1 MDGSNLK
8 PEPHQPSGGG
18 GSKPKPSEGL
28 GGDSH
33 AQESQLASGDQGQ
46 GDGPQKASRI
56 KDSVKDK
63 AGSASETMN
72 DIKDVAKA
80 GPTGLES
87 TGKEIK
93 QGYEKNGAKGA
104 AGAAGRE
111 AAGAAAEV
119 GVDVLTG
126 GLGAEFGGKVQKGV
140 SKALKKENL
149 KKIAIGAAIFLS
161 IPLIIIG
168 IIVGVIMYAA
178 ANPYKFVEK
187 VISDPKTR
195 EFAIQAAK
203 LAGTKIPVFSEDIYK
218 KYGYVEVK
226 PGQAIAAPATTASP
240 KPGSIEEKMLK
251 INIKNARYQ
260 SSGVAPDCPYTYT
273 TKDLTDPKTGAT
285 TSVIDEVKNKSG
297 EVVDKNANFVVS
309 YCIIQSM
316 PLYNMMVRT
325 QKTRDVNDFSR
336 TTLNYAD
343 SKDSTNIKGKSPAE
357 VKKYV
362 YDKTYNR
369 ITSKRGEDPTTK
381 IADVDEYILQVR
393 DKLEKDENPDSVQFD
408 FGPDANT
415 DSAITKTLCTFTNG
429 YLSDENIRK
438 GILARLNSGQRSG
451 IKSNTLSST
460 RELGLLSNE
469 ELTPTFGQLDG
480 WSASRAYSQNVYGTQ
495 AGTAI
500 DPERLGNT
508 SYGASYE
515 TSLSLL
521 SNIKN
526 ECRNYKDANTLLGS
540 IKDFLGLGSDPDA
553 IRRNILLTY
562 DALRQDIVD
571 QSNGKFVSIDD
582 FGLDQLMVGVIRMGG
597 GSAVSGLEAGTQNFN
612 NQSQGFRTLS
622 NQYMMRMGGRFLSP
636 EESSQLNA
644 LSENTRRDVESKN
657 GLAYRLFAED
667 NIRSLANIIRYE
679 TPRTTGELGRKGKD
693 YIASLANPIKLLADL
708 SSSFSHVVLGKS
720 TVAYA
725 AGETG
730 DAYMRIGT
738 IGLPASELDNT
749 DIIANSNEVQDLLET
764 GTAEQKKVL
773 GYFENCS
780 KANIPTEN
788 IFAREYA
795 VVTTNGEVVV
805 DKERARIELDG
816 YPLYPSVANNYGA
829 FRLASKEELMACEL
843 YLRPNNPAT
852 IKNLGGS
859 VQTRIANVPG
869 GIAELAKKYRLY
881 LYANSMVDLMVEL
894 SSTEKTES
902 IYANSATASQPA
914 PGGGG
919 GGGGGGVVA
928 GDTSNLTCAAGTD
941 AGIGDGYAK
950 GKLYKIRLCTVG
962 GITVNAQIAS
972 NVQGLLN
979 KSISDGLKLTGG
991 GFRTM
996 QQQISLRTSNGCPDV
1011 YDAPADRCRTPTARP
1026 GYSNHQM
1033 GLAIDFSSSG
1043 SLIRSKSS
1051 SGFIWL
1057 NNDLNAKNYG
1067 LFNLPSEPWH
1077 WSVDAR

>member
-18 GSKPKPSEGL
+18 DSKPKPSEGL

-46 GDGPQKASRI
+46 GGGPQKASRV

-63 AGSASETMN
+63 AGSASETIN

-149 KKIAIGAAIFLS
+149 KKIAIGAAVFLS

-168 IIVGVIMYAA
+168 IIVGVLFYAA
-178 ANPYKFVEK
+178 SNPYKFVEK
-187 VISDPKTR
+187 VITDPKIR
-195 EFAIQAAK
+195 EVTVQAAK
-203 LAGTKIPVFSEDIYK
+203 LAIKNIIGSEDIYK

-260 SSGVAPDCPYTYT
+260 SSGVAPDCPYSYT

-325 QKTRDVNDFSR
+325 QKTRDVNDFSK

-343 SKDSTNIKGKSPAE
+343 SKDSNNIKGKSPAE

-393 DKLEKDENPDSVQFD
+393 DKLENNQNPDSVQFD

-469 ELTPTFGQLDG
+469 ELAPTFGQLDG

-521 SNIKN
+521 SNIKSK
-526 ECRNYKDANTLLGS
+526 CSSYKDANS
-540 IKDFLGLGSDPDA
+540 FLGGLKDALGFGPDPDA

-679 TPRTTGELGRKGKD
+679 TPRTAGELGSKGKD

-725 AGETG
+725 AGATG

-749 DIIANSNEVQDLLET
+749 DIVANSNEVQDLLET

-773 GYFENCS
+773 GYFKACS
-780 KANIPTEN
+780 EANIPTEN

-795 VVTTNGEVVV
+795 VVNTNGKIVV
-805 DKERARIELDG
+805 DKERVKFDGG
-816 YPLYPSVANNYGA
+816 YPKYPSVADNYGA
-829 FRLASKEELMACEL
+829 FGLASKEELMACEL

-914 PGGGG
+914 PGGD

-928 GDTSNLTCAAGTD
+928 GDTSNLICPAGTTD
-941 AGIGDGYAK
+941 KGIGDGYAG
-950 GKLYKIRLCTVG
+950 GKLYKIRLCDAG
-962 GITVNAQIAS
+962 GITVNAQIAA
-972 NVQGLLN
+972 NVLALLK
-979 KSISDGLKLTGG
+979 KSSSDGIRLTGG

-996 QQQISLRTSNGCPDV
+996 ESQIAARARNGCG
-1011 YDAPADRCRTPTARP
+1011 APTNPSSACTGDPVARP
-1026 GYSNHQM
+1026 GYSKHQM

-1043 SLIRSKSS
+1043 SLIRSRSS

-1057 NNDLNAKNYG
+1057 DTNAIIYG
-1067 LFNLPSEPWH
+1067 LKNLLSEAWH
-1077 WSVDAR
+1077 WSVDGR

>member
-8 PEPHQPSGGG
+8 PEPHQPSAGG
-18 GSKPKPSEGL
+18 GSKPKPSGGL
-28 GGDSH
+28 DGGSH

-46 GDGPQKASRI
+46 GGGPQKASRI
-56 KDSVKDK
+56 NDSIKDK

-126 GLGAEFGGKVQKGV
+126 GLGAELGGKVQKGV

-149 KKIAIGAAIFLS
+149 KKIAIGAAVFLS
-161 IPLIIIG
+161 VPLIIIG
-168 IIVGVIMYAA
+168 IIVGVLFYAA
-178 ANPYKFVEK
+178 SNPYKFVQQ
-187 VISDPKTR
+187 VVSDPKTR
-195 EFAIQAAK
+195 EFAVQAAK
-203 LAGTKIPVFSEDIYK
+203 LAIKNIIGSEDIYK
-218 KYGYVEVK
+218 KYGYVEIK
-226 PGQAIAAPATTASP
+226 PGQAIAAPATTATP

-273 TKDLTDPKTGAT
+273 TKDLMDTKTGAT

-309 YCIIQSM
+309 YCIVQSM

-325 QKTRDVNDFSR
+325 QKARDVNDFSK

-369 ITSKRGEDPTTK
+369 ITGKEDIKTK

-393 DKLEKDENPDSVQFD
+393 EKLEKDENPDSVQFD

-415 DSAITKTLCTFTNG
+415 DNATTKTLCTFTNG

-521 SNIKN
+521 SNIKSK
-526 ECRNYKDANTLLGS
+526 CSSYKDANSFLGGL
-540 IKDFLGLGSDPDA
+540 KDFFGFGSDPDA

-571 QSNGKFVSIDD
+571 QSNGKFTSIDD

-622 NQYMMRMGGRFLSP
+622 NQYMMRMGGRFLSA

-644 LSENTRRDVESKN
+644 LSENTRWDVESKN

-725 AGETG
+725 AGATG

-773 GYFENCS
+773 GYFEKCS

-795 VVTTNGEVVV
+795 VVNTNGKIVV
-805 DKERARIELDG
+805 DKERVKFDGG
-816 YPLYPSVANNYGA
+816 YPKYPSVADNYGA
-829 FRLASKEELMACEL
+829 FGLASKEELMTCEL

-852 IKNLGGS
+852 IKDLGGS

-894 SSTEKTES
+894 SSTEKTNS
-902 IYANSATASQPA
+902 IYANSSTASQPA
-914 PGGGG
+914 PDSGGSGG
-919 GGGGGGVVA
+919 IVA
-928 GDTSNLTCAAGTD
+928 GDTPNLTCPTGTTD
-941 AGIGDGYAK
+941 KGIGDGYAG
-950 GKLYKIRLCTVG
+950 GKLYKIRLCDAG
-962 GITVNAQIAS
+962 GITVNAQIAA
-972 NVQGLLN
+972 NVLALLK
-979 KSISDGLKLTGG
+979 KSALDGIRLTGG

-996 QQQISLRTSNGCPDV
+996 QQQISLRTSNGCPNV
-1011 YDAPADRCRTPTARP
+1011 YDAPAESCATPTARP

-1033 GLAIDFSSSG
+1033 GLAIDFSSNG
-1043 SLIRSKSS
+1043 STIRSKSS
-1051 SGFIWL
+1051 PGFIWL
-1057 NNDLNAKNYG
+1057 NTNAISYG
-1067 LFNLPSEPWH
+1067 LKNLPSEAWH
-1077 WSVDAR
+1077 WSVDGS

>member
-8 PEPHQPSGGG
+8 PEPQQPSGGG
-18 GSKPKPSEGL
+18 GSKPKPSERL
-28 GGDSH
+28 DSDSH
-33 AQESQLASGDQGQ
+33 AQESELASGDQGQ
-46 GDGPQKASRI
+46 GGGPQKASKL
-56 KDSVKDK
+56 KDSIKDK

-168 IIVGVIMYAA
+168 IIVGVLVYAA
-178 ANPYKFVEK
+178 SNPLKFVGK
-187 VISDPKTR
+187 VITDPKER
-195 EFAIQAAK
+195 EFGVQVAELVIKSAI
-203 LAGTKIPVFSEDIYK
+203 GSEDMYK
-218 KYGYVEVK
+218 KYGYVEIK
-226 PGQAIAAPATTASP
+226 PGQAIAAPVATVSP
-240 KPGSIEEKMLK
+240 KPGSIEEKILK
-251 INIKNARYQ
+251 INLKNARYQ
-260 SSGVAPDCPYTYT
+260 SSNAAPDCPYTYT
-273 TKDLTDPKTGAT
+273 TKDLIDPKTGAT

-309 YCIIQSM
+309 YCIVQSM

-325 QKTRDVNDFSR
+325 EKTRKVNAFSK

-343 SKDSTNIKGKSPAE
+343 SKDSTNIKGRSPAE
-357 VKKYV
+357 VEKYV

-369 ITSKRGEDPTTK
+369 ITSKPEEDPKTG
-381 IADVDEYILQVR
+381 IADVDKYIAEVR
-393 DKLEKDENPDSVQFD
+393 EKLANDQNPDSVQFD
-408 FGPDANT
+408 FKGDATSDN
-415 DSAITKTLCTFTNG
+415 AIAKTLCTFTKG
-429 YLSDENIRK
+429 YLSDDNIKK
-438 GILARLNSGQRSG
+438 GILTRLNSGQRSS

-469 ELTPTFGQLDG
+469 ELSPTFGQLDG

-495 AGTAI
+495 GGIAI

-508 SYGASYE
+508 SYGASYR
-515 TSLSLL
+515 TSLALL
-521 SNIKN
+521 YSISKN
-526 ECRNYKDANTLLGS
+526 CGDAGIFSSIFNPGKKENVLVLYNTLRKL
-540 IKDFLGLGSDPDA
+540 
-553 IRRNILLTY
+553 
-562 DALRQDIVD
+562 IVD
-571 QSNGKFVSIDD
+571 QSYGKFTSIDG

-622 NQYMMRMGGRFLSP
+622 NQYMMRIGGRFLTR

-644 LSENTRRDVESKN
+644 LSENTRQDVESKN

-693 YIASLANPIKLLADL
+693 YIASLSNPIKLLADL
-708 SSSFSHVVLGKS
+708 SSGFSRVVLGKS
-720 TVAYA
+720 TVAFA
-725 AGETG
+725 ASATG

-738 IGLPASELDNT
+738 IGLPTNEFDNT
-749 DIIANSNEVQDLLET
+749 DPIANSDYIQNLIAN
-764 GTAEQKKVL
+764 GTEKEKTVL
-773 GYFENCS
+773 GYFEKCS
-780 KANIPTEN
+780 KANIPTRS
-788 IFAREYA
+788 IFTRLYN
-795 VVTTNGEVVV
+795 VVIVDDEAEVIGKKDGLINSDGGLLKDGGEISYPAINNKFN
-805 DKERARIELDG
+805 DLDF
-816 YPLYPSVANNYGA
+816 ANRTE
-829 FRLASKEELMACEL
+829 FVACEI
-843 YLRPNNPAT
+843 YLMPESEHETARDYDEPKQKQLFGFKIN
-852 IKNLGGS
+852 
-859 VQTRIANVPG
+859 
-869 GIAELAKKYRLY
+869 ELAKKYHLY

-894 SSTEKTES
+894 SSTERTDS

-919 GGGGGGVVA
+919 VGGGGIVA
-928 GDTSNLTCAAGTD
+928 GDTSNLTCPAGTID
-941 AGIGDGYAK
+941 KNIGDGYAG
-950 GKLYKIRLCTVG
+950 GKLYKIRLCDAG
-962 GITVNAQIAS
+962 GIIVNAQIAA
-972 NVQGLLN
+972 NVLALLN
-979 KSISDGLKLTGG
+979 KSAQDGIKLTGG

-996 QQQISLRTSNGCPDV
+996 EQQISLRTSNCGPTN
-1011 YDAPADRCRTPTARP
+1011 YDIYEKPARECSPQTARP

-1033 GLAIDFSSSG
+1033 GLAIDFNNCST
-1043 SLIRSKSS
+1043 RSTAC
-1051 SGFIWL
+1051 FRWL
-1057 NNDLNAKNYG
+1057 AGNAATYG
-1067 LFNLPSEPWH
+1067 LKNLPSEPWH
-1077 WSVDAR
+1077 WSVGGG

>member
-8 PEPHQPSGGG
+8 PEPHQPSAGG
-18 GSKPKPSEGL
+18 GSKSKPSGGL
-28 GGDSH
+28 DGDSH
-33 AQESQLASGDQGQ
+33 AQESQLASGGEGQ
-46 GDGPQKASRI
+46 GGGPQKASRI

-161 IPLIIIG
+161 IPMIIIG

-187 VISDPKTR
+187 VITDPKTR

-203 LAGTKIPVFSEDIYK
+203 LAGTKIPVFSEDTYK
-218 KYGYVEVK
+218 KYGYVEIK
-226 PGQAIAAPATTASP
+226 PGQAIAAPATAASP
-240 KPGSIEEKMLK
+240 KPGGIEEKMLK
-251 INIKNARYQ
+251 VNIKNARYQ
-260 SSGVAPDCPYTYT
+260 SSNAAPDCPYSYT

-285 TSVIDEVKNKSG
+285 ASVVDVVKNKSG
-297 EVVDKNANFVVS
+297 EVVEKNGNFVVS

-325 QKTRDVNDFSR
+325 QKTRDVNKFSN

-343 SKDSTNIKGKSPAE
+343 SKDSPNIKGKSSSE
-357 VKKYV
+357 VSMYV

-369 ITSKRGEDPTTK
+369 ITSKAGDDPITN
-381 IADVDEYILQVR
+381 IEDVDKYIGQVR
-393 DKLEKDENPDSVQFD
+393 DKLAKNENPDSVQFD
-408 FGPDANT
+408 FGPDPDSENNT
-415 DSAITKTLCTFTNG
+415 LKTLCAFTRG
-429 YLSDENIRK
+429 YLSDENTKK
-438 GILARLNSGQRSG
+438 GILTRLNSGQRSS

-515 TSLSLL
+515 TSLSLM
-521 SNIKN
+521 SSIKDK
-526 ECRNYKDANTLLGS
+526 CSGYKDAGS
-540 IKDFLGLGSDPDA
+540 WFNGFLNFFGAGQNQDTFKKQIFLS
-553 IRRNILLTY
+553 Y

-571 QSNGKFVSIDD
+571 QSNGKFTSIND
-582 FGLDQLMVGVIRMGG
+582 FGLDQLMIGVIRMGG
-597 GSAVSGLEAGTQNFN
+597 GSAVSGLESGTQNFN

-622 NQYMMRMGGRFLSP
+622 NQYMMSMGGRFLTP
-636 EESSQLNA
+636 TESNELNA

-667 NIRSLANIIRYE
+667 NIRSLANIVRYE

-708 SSSFSHVVLGKS
+708 SSSFSQVVLGKS

-725 AGETG
+725 AGATG
-730 DAYMRIGT
+730 DAYMRIDT
-738 IGLPASELDNT
+738 IGLPTSELENT
-749 DIIANSNEVQDLLET
+749 DLIANSNEVQDLLAT
-764 GTAEQKKVL
+764 GTDLQKKVL
-773 GYFENCS
+773 GYFEKCS

-788 IFAREYA
+788 IFAREYD
-795 VVTTNGEVVV
+795 VKYTNEKAIVSK
-805 DKERARIELDG
+805 DKIIIDDKDG
-816 YPLYPSVANNYGA
+816 YPKYPSVADNYGA
-829 FRLASKEELMACEL
+829 FGLASKEELMACEL
-843 YLRPNNPAT
+843 YLRPNNSTT
-852 IKNLGGS
+852 IRDLGGS

-894 SSTEKTES
+894 SSTEKTDS
-902 IYANSATASQPA
+902 IYSNKSATSSSTT
-914 PGGGG
+914 
-919 GGGGGGVVA
+919 
-928 GDTSNLTCAAGTD
+928 DTLIQGTNQEL
-941 AGIGDGYAK
+941 AK
-950 GKLYKIRLCTVG
+950 
-962 GITVNAQIAS
+962 QI
-972 NVQGLLN
+972 VDN
-979 KSISDGLKLTGG
+979 KSITYDADNIKSQFVDLSNNINPVPCGTVNPQILSLVVTLAKSHTLKINSLARGRDCLPQSWHGSGGAIDIGSFDGVALTG
-991 GFRTM
+991 
-996 QQQISLRTSNGCPDV
+996 
-1011 YDAPADRCRTPTARP
+1011 
-1026 GYSNHQM
+1026 
-1033 GLAIDFSSSG
+1033 
-1043 SLIRSKSS
+1043 
-1051 SGFIWL
+1051 
-1057 NNDLNAKNYG
+1057 NNDASNQLITAIIGIIPANTKTGFGDCDGHTLPNGGKSVYFFADNCNHVHTQME
-1067 LFNLPSEPWH
+1067 FNTNGASQ
-1077 WSVDAR
+1077 